1 MNLTITHVLR
11 VAVGSKRNHPLSE
24 KIERFW
30 NLDTI
35 GIVKNE
41 KSVYEKFLDD
51 ISFHDNQYEV
61 LYHLKRVT
69 L

>member
-41 KSVYEKFLDD
+41 KSVYEKF
-51 ISFHDNQYEV
+51 
-61 LYHLKRVT
+61 
-69 L
+69 